1 MAKKKSK
8 AQVVWNTI
16 YDVLKWI
23 TLVAFPAV
31 ITFVSIILQAK
42 GTPNAD
48 FVITVLTA
56 TEALMGS
63 LLGISSITYHNAQAI
78 DKTLN
83 K

>member
-1 MAKKKSK
+1 MSKKSK
-8 AQVVWNTI
+8 AQIVWNTI

-23 TLVAFPAV
+23 TLIFFPAV
-31 ITFVSIILQAK
+31 ITLVSVILQAN

-48 FVITVLTA
+48 FIMTILTA
-56 TEALMGS
+56 VETFMGS
-63 LLGISSITYHNAQAI
+63 ILGISSVAYNNSQAI

>member
-23 TLVAFPAV
+23 TLIFFPAV
-31 ITFVSIILQAK
+31 ITLVSVILQAN

-48 FVITVLTA
+48 FVITILTA
-56 TEALMGS
+56 VETFMGS
-63 LLGISSITYHNAQAI
+63 ILGISSITYHNAQNINGKEA
-78 DKTLN
+78 
-83 K
+83 

>member
-1 MAKKKSK
+1 MAKKKTK
-8 AQVVWNTI
+8 AQIVWNTI

-23 TLVAFPAV
+23 TLIFFPAV
-31 ITFVSIILQAK
+31 ITLVSVILQAN

-48 FVITVLTA
+48 FIITILTA
-56 TEALMGS
+56 VETFMGS
-63 LLGISSITYHNAQAI
+63 ILGISSITYHNAQAI